1 MLSHSPVRGAQT
13 YRPDIDGLRAV
24 AVGAVVLSHAGVPLM
39 SGGFIGV
46 DVFFVISGFLITQI
60 LQRELAGGEFS
71 LIAFYERRV
80 RRIFPALMVVIAA
93 TLIGGAVL
101 VPPDALKDLTGSAV
115 ATAVF
120 SSNLWL
126 WRSAT
131 DYFGPGA
138 AYQPLLHTWSLAVE
152 EQFYIVYPLLL
163 WWASRWSPRW
173 TLPVLGMLTAAS
185 FATALIDTEQR
196 PVAAF
201 FLMPSRGWELGMG
214 CLLALALAR
223 SSTPSTTSV
232 LAPRAVREVLG
243 AVSLTAI
250 VAACMMYDET
260 TPFPGTAALVPCLAA
275 AALIGVG
282 AHGGSLASRLLA
294 SRPFVSISLLSYS
307 LYLWHWPLLAF
318 VRIYRDNED
327 LPPTLALA
335 CVVTATGLAAITWA
349 LVERPVRSRS
359 ARPVTVFS
367 FAGIATVAV
376 VTVSLAGWH
385 SGGFP
390 TRFDVDTIRIY
401 AAARDINPDQDRCT
415 ARDPSTWSPCRF
427 GEGPADAPVS
437 FLLWGD
443 SHAVTLMSA
452 ANAAATALRQ
462 TGMLA
467 GLDACPPLLGVVW
480 RRPGF
485 HFCASFNAAVLRHLN
500 QRDDIKT
507 VILAARWPLIVSG
520 SRVDSEPGGPVQMV
534 YSDRDTEGTPDNP
547 TLVLQGL
554 AATIDAVHKTGREVV
569 IIGGVPEI
577 GWRVPRRFGD
587 AQRFG
592 LALPPLPT
600 IETVTQ
606 RQAAATSII
615 ERSLTGGATH
625 VPLVNI
631 FCTPVCQIEADG
643 RPLYTDSHHLS
654 HFGAV
659 RKLTPTFKALLGD

>member
-120 SSNLWL
+120 SSNLWF

-173 TLPVLGMLTAAS
+173 TLPVLGMLTAAL

-294 SRPFVSISLLSYS
+294 SRPFVSIGLLSYS

-376 VTVSLAGWH
+376 VTVSLAGWLAQRRFPH
-385 SGGFP
+385 PFRCRHHTHLCGRQGYQSGSGP
-390 TRFDVDTIRIY
+390 VYCTRSLNVDTLPIRRR
-401 AAARDINPDQDRCT
+401 ARRRTGQLPALGRL
-415 ARDPSTWSPCRF
+415 AR
-427 GEGPADAPVS
+427 
-437 FLLWGD
+437 
-443 SHAVTLMSA
+443 SHAHVGRQRRSNSA
-452 ANAAATALRQ
+452 QANGNA
-462 TGMLA
+462 
-467 GLDACPPLLGVVW
+467 
-480 RRPGF
+480 RRPGRLP
-485 HFCASFNAAVLRHLN
+485 A
-500 QRDDIKT
+500 
-507 VILAARWPLIVSG
+507 
-520 SRVDSEPGGPVQMV
+520 
-534 YSDRDTEGTPDNP
+534 TPWC
-547 TLVLQGL
+547 GL
-554 AATIDAVHKTGREVV
+554 ATARLSFLREFQC
-569 IIGGVPEI
+569 
-577 GWRVPRRFGD
+577 RR
-587 AQRFG
+587 
-592 LALPPLPT
+592 
-600 IETVTQ
+600 I
-606 RQAAATSII
+606 AASKPA
-615 ERSLTGGATH
+615 R
-625 VPLVNI
+625 
-631 FCTPVCQIEADG
+631 
-643 RPLYTDSHHLS
+643 
-654 HFGAV
+654 
-659 RKLTPTFKALLGD
+659 

>member
-1 MLSHSPVRGAQT
+1 
-13 YRPDIDGLRAV
+13 
-24 AVGAVVLSHAGVPLM
+24 
-39 SGGFIGV
+39 
-46 DVFFVISGFLITQI
+46 
-60 LQRELAGGEFS
+60 
-71 LIAFYERRV
+71 
-80 RRIFPALMVVIAA
+80 
-93 TLIGGAVL
+93 
-101 VPPDALKDLTGSAV
+101 
-115 ATAVF
+115 
-120 SSNLWL
+120 
-126 WRSAT
+126 
-131 DYFGPGA
+131 
-138 AYQPLLHTWSLAVE
+138 
-152 EQFYIVYPLLL
+152 
-163 WWASRWSPRW
+163 
-173 TLPVLGMLTAAS
+173 
-185 FATALIDTEQR
+185 
-196 PVAAF
+196 
-201 FLMPSRGWELGMG
+201 
-214 CLLALALAR
+214 
-223 SSTPSTTSV
+223 
-232 LAPRAVREVLG
+232 
-243 AVSLTAI
+243 
-250 VAACMMYDET
+250 
-260 TPFPGTAALVPCLAA
+260 
-275 AALIGVG
+275 
-282 AHGGSLASRLLA
+282 
-294 SRPFVSISLLSYS
+294 
-307 LYLWHWPLLAF
+307 
-318 VRIYRDNED
+318 
-327 LPPTLALA
+327 
-335 CVVTATGLAAITWA
+335 
-349 LVERPVRSRS
+349 
-359 ARPVTVFS
+359 
-367 FAGIATVAV
+367 
-376 VTVSLAGWH
+376 
-385 SGGFP
+385 
-390 TRFDVDTIRIY
+390 
-401 AAARDINPDQDRCT
+401 
-415 ARDPSTWSPCRF
+415 
-427 GEGPADAPVS
+427 
-437 FLLWGD
+437 
-443 SHAVTLMSA
+443 MSA

-547 TLVLQGL
+547 TLVRQGL